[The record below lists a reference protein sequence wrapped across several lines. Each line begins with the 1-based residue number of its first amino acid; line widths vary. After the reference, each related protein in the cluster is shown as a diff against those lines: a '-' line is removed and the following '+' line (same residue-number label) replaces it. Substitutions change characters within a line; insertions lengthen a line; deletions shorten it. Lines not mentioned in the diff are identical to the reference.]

1 LAFGDF
7 NTNNRCQG
15 FGLKVLS
22 KVKKGD
28 TICRMK
34 TSMGMISDSIVDK
47 MGVAE
52 VDEVEEEL
60 H

>member
-1 LAFGDF
+1 M
-7 NTNNRCQG
+7 
-15 FGLKVLS
+15 KVLS